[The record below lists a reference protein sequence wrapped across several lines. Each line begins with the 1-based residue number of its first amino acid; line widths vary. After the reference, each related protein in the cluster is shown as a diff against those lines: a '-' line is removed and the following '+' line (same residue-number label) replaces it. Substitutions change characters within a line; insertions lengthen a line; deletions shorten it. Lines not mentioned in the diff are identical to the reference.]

1 MSFHRNLNNV
11 DAFSTTNWLLISKF
25 LNFKENAFSPLKKEF
40 DIVVIGS
47 GIGGLV
53 SALILAKEG
62 LKVCVLEKNNQ
73 YGGNLQTF
81 SRDKLIFDT
90 GVHYLGGLSE
100 GQNLHQF
107 FSYLEIMDDLE
118 LQKMDENGYDK
129 ITFGDDETEYPHA
142 QGYGNFVD
150 QLSKH
155 FPDERENLENYCE
168 EIQRVCSH
176 FPRYNVVRNDN
187 YNEEILHLNTK
198 RLIESITSNKKL
210 QSVLLGS
217 NFLYAGDSENV
228 PFYVHA
234 LTVNSYIQ
242 SAYKCIKG
250 GSQISKLLIRKLRE
264 YGADVFKHAE
274 VSELVFNENQELFA
288 VKTKHGKKF
297 LAKKFISNIEIRSII
312 KLIGE
317 DRLKKSFLNRVLS
330 WEPVS
335 SCFSVYFV
343 LKPQAIRNFNYNIYH
358 YSSEEMV
365 WNAYRYDKKSW
376 PETYMLSSTQSK
388 IYPEFAE
395 SLTAISYMDFEEVK
409 EWGNTFNTIADEH
422 ERGEL
427 YEQFKLKKAE
437 KMIEALEK
445 KIPDLRTAIK
455 NVYTSS
461 PLSYRDYIGS
471 FEGNMYGY
479 TKSSEN
485 PLKTMVS
492 PRTKIDN
499 LFLTG
504 QSVNM
509 HGILGCTIGAFNTCA
524 EILGKEKLDER
535 LTQMINGNERI

>member
-1 MSFHRNLNNV
+1 M
-11 DAFSTTNWLLISKF
+11 
-25 LNFKENAFSPLKKEF
+25 KKNY
-40 DIVVIGS
+40 DILVIGS
-47 GIGGLV
+47 GLGGLV

-90 GVHYLGGLSE
+90 GVHYLGGLSK

-107 FSYLEIMDDLE
+107 FSYLEIMDDLQ
-118 LQKMDENGYDK
+118 LQKMDENGFDK
-129 ITFGDDETEYPHA
+129 ITFEDDGIEYPHA
-142 QGYGNFVD
+142 QGYDNFVK
-150 QLSKH
+150 QLSAY
-155 FPDERENLENYCE
+155 FPDEKENLENYCE
-168 EIQRVCSH
+168 EIQRVCNY
-176 FPRYNVVRNDN
+176 FPRYNVVGQNN

-198 RLIESITSNKKL
+198 RFIESITSNEKL
-210 QSVLLGS
+210 QAVLLGS
-217 NFLYAGDSENV
+217 NFLYAGDSEDT

-242 SAYKCIKG
+242 SAYKCVKG
-250 GSQISKLLIRKLRE
+250 GSQISKLLIKKLRE
-264 YGADVFKHAE
+264 YGADVFKHSE
-274 VSELVFNENQELFA
+274 VTVFNFDENNVLKSA
-288 VKTKHGKKF
+288 KTKDGKEYF
-297 LAKKFISNIEIRSII
+297 AKQFISNIEIRSAI

-317 DRLKKSFLNRVLS
+317 TRLKKSFLNRILS

-335 SCFSVYFV
+335 SCFSVYLV
-343 LKPQAIRNFNYNIYH
+343 LKPNTVSNFNYNIYH
-358 YSSEEMV
+358 FSSKDLV
-365 WNAYRYDKKSW
+365 WKAFQYKKENW
-376 PETYMLSSTQSK
+376 PETYMLSSTPSK
-388 IYPEFAE
+388 HHPEFAE

-409 EWGNTFNTIADEH
+409 EWENTFNTVANQQ
-422 ERGEL
+422 ERDEL
-427 YEQFKLKKAE
+427 YEKFKLEKAE
-437 KMIEALEK
+437 IMIQALEK
-445 KIPDLRTAIK
+445 KIPNLRDSIK
-455 NVYTSS
+455 SIYTSS

-479 TKSSEN
+479 SKTSEN

-524 EILGKEKLDER
+524 EILGKELIDER
-535 LTQMINGNERI
+535 LTQVLNQTDEE

>member
-1 MSFHRNLNNV
+1 M
-11 DAFSTTNWLLISKF
+11 
-25 LNFKENAFSPLKKEF
+25 KKEY
-40 DIVVIGS
+40 DILVIGS
-47 GIGGLV
+47 GLGGLV

-100 GQNLHQF
+100 GQNLNRF
-107 FSYLEIMDDLE
+107 FSYLEIMNDLE
-118 LQKMDENGYDK
+118 LQKMDEDGYDR
-129 ITFGDDETEYPHA
+129 ISFDGDTIEYPHA
-142 QGYGNFVD
+142 QGYQNFIE
-150 QLSKH
+150 QLSKY
-155 FPDERENLENYCE
+155 FPDEKENLENYCE
-168 EIQRVCSH
+168 EIQYVCSQ
-176 FPRYNVVRNDN
+176 FPRYHVVGKDN

-198 RLIESITSNKKL
+198 RFIESVTQNKKL

-242 SAYKCIKG
+242 SAYKCVKG

-264 YGADVFKHAE
+264 YGAEVHKHSE
-274 VSELVFNENQELFA
+274 VSEFIFNENNVLTSA
-288 VKTKHGKKF
+288 KTKSGKEYT
-297 LAKKFISNIEIRSII
+297 ARQFISNIEIRSTV

-330 WEPVS
+330 WQPVS
-335 SCFSVYFV
+335 SCFSVYLV
-343 LKPQAIRNFNYNIYH
+343 LKPQSLPNFNYNIYH
-358 YSSEEMV
+358 YSSEDLV
-365 WNAYRYDKKSW
+365 WKAFRYQKEAW
-376 PETYMLSSTQSK
+376 PETYMLSSTLSK
-388 IYPEFAE
+388 HHPEFAE
-395 SLTAISYMDFEEVK
+395 SLTAISYMDFDEVK
-409 EWGNTFNTIADEH
+409 EWENTFNTVADEH
-422 ERGEL
+422 ERGAA
-427 YEQFKLKKAE
+427 YERFKLEKTE
-437 KMIEALEK
+437 KMLDALEK
-445 KIPDLRTAIK
+445 KIPSLRDAVKKI
-455 NVYTSS
+455 YTSS
-461 PLSYRDYIGS
+461 PLSYRDYIGN

-479 TKSSEN
+479 MKSSEN

-509 HGILGCTIGAFNTCA
+509 HGILGVTIGAFNTCA
-524 EILGKEKLDER
+524 EILGKETIDAR
-535 LTQMINGNERI
+535 LRSIND

>member
-1 MSFHRNLNNV
+1 M
-11 DAFSTTNWLLISKF
+11 
-25 LNFKENAFSPLKKEF
+25 KKEF
-40 DIVVIGS
+40 DILVIGS
-47 GIGGLV
+47 GLGGLV
-53 SALILAKEG
+53 SALVLAKEG

-100 GQNLHQF
+100 GQNLHQY
-107 FSYLEIMDDLE
+107 FSYLEIMEDLE
-118 LQKMDENGYDK
+118 IQKMDENGYDK
-129 ITFGDDETEYPHA
+129 ITFGEDEIEYPHA
-142 QGYGNFVD
+142 QGYENFIE
-150 QLSKH
+150 QLSKF
-155 FPDERENLENYCE
+155 FPEEKENLEDYCE
-168 EIQRVCSH
+168 EIQRVCSQ
-176 FPRYNVVRNDN
+176 FPRYNLVGKDN

-198 RLIESITSNKKL
+198 RFIESITQNKKL

-242 SAYKCIKG
+242 SAYKCVKG
-250 GSQISKLLIRKLRE
+250 GSQISKLLIRKLRQ
-264 YGADVFKHAE
+264 YGAEVHKHSE
-274 VSELVFNENQELFA
+274 VSEFIFHENSLA
-288 VKTKHGKKF
+288 GVKTKTGKEYS
-297 LAKKFISNIEIRSII
+297 AKQFISNIEIRSTI

-317 DRLKKSFLNRVLS
+317 ERLKKSFLNRVMS
-330 WEPVS
+330 WKPIP
-335 SCFSVYFV
+335 SCFSVYLV
-343 LKPQAIRNFNYNIYH
+343 LKSQTIPNFNYNIYH
-358 YSSEEMV
+358 YSNEEMV
-365 WNAYRYDKKSW
+365 WSAYRYEKNSW

-388 IYPEFAE
+388 HYPEFAE
-395 SLTAISYMDFEEVK
+395 SLTAISYMDFNEVK
-409 EWGNTFNTIADEH
+409 EWENTFNTVADEH

-427 YEQFKLKKAE
+427 YENFKLEKAE
-437 KMIEALEK
+437 KMIDALEK
-445 KIPDLRTAIK
+445 KIPNLRGSIK
-455 NVYTSS
+455 RIYTSS

-471 FEGNMYGY
+471 FDGNMYGY

-509 HGILGCTIGAFNTCA
+509 HGILGCTIGAFNTCS
-524 EILGKEKLDER
+524 EILGKEIIDER
-535 LTQMINGNERI
+535 LTQLINKNNGEK

>member
-1 MSFHRNLNNV
+1 M
-11 DAFSTTNWLLISKF
+11 ISKF
-25 LNFKENAFSPLKKEF
+25 LTFKENAFSPLKKEF
-40 DIVVIGS
+40 DILVIGS
-47 GIGGLV
+47 GLGGLV

-100 GQNLHQF
+100 GQNLHQY
-107 FSYLEIMDDLE
+107 FSYLEIMEDLE
-118 LQKMDENGYDK
+118 IQKMDEDGYDK
-129 ITFGDDETEYPHA
+129 ITFGEEETEYPHA
-142 QGYGNFVD
+142 QGYENFVE
-150 QLSKH
+150 QLAKY
-155 FPDERENLENYCE
+155 FPEERENLEDYCE
-168 EIQRVCSH
+168 EIQRICSH
-176 FPRYNVVRNDN
+176 FPRYNLVGKDN

-198 RLIESITSNKKL
+198 RFIESLTSDKKL

-250 GSQISKLLIRKLRE
+250 GSQISKLLIRKLRQ
-264 YGADVFKHAE
+264 YGAEVHKHSE
-274 VSELVFNENQELFA
+274 VSKFIFHENSLA
-288 VKTKHGKKF
+288 GVKTKTGKEYS
-297 LAKKFISNIEIRSII
+297 AKQFISNIEIRSTI

-317 DRLKKSFLNRVLS
+317 ERLKRSFLNRVMS
-330 WEPVS
+330 WEPVP
-335 SCFSVYFV
+335 SCFSVYLV
-343 LKPQAIRNFNYNIYH
+343 LKPQTVPNFNYNIYH
-358 YSSEEMV
+358 YSNEELV
-365 WNAYRYDKKSW
+365 WNAYGYKKNSW

-388 IYPEFAE
+388 HYPEFAE
-395 SLTAISYMDFEEVK
+395 SLTAISYMDFNEVK
-409 EWGNTFNTIADEH
+409 EWENTFNTVADEH

-427 YEQFKLKKAE
+427 YENFKLEKAE
-437 KMIEALEK
+437 KMIDALEK
-445 KIPDLRTAIK
+445 KIPNLRRSIK
-455 NVYTSS
+455 RIYTSS

-471 FEGNMYGY
+471 FDGNMYGY
-479 TKSSEN
+479 IKSSEN

-509 HGILGCTIGAFNTCA
+509 HGILGCTIGAFNTCS
-524 EILGKEKLDER
+524 EILGKEVIDER
-535 LTQMINGNERI
+535 LTQLINKNNGEK

>member
-1 MSFHRNLNNV
+1 M
-11 DAFSTTNWLLISKF
+11 
-25 LNFKENAFSPLKKEF
+25 
-40 DIVVIGS
+40 
-47 GIGGLV
+47 GGLV
-53 SALILAKEG
+53 SALVLAKEG

-100 GQNLHQF
+100 GQNLNRF
-107 FSYLEIMDDLE
+107 FSYLEIMDGLE
-118 LQKMDENGYDK
+118 LQKMDEDGYDR
-129 ITFGDDETEYPHA
+129 ISFGNESVQYPHA
-142 QGYGNFVD
+142 QGYQNFVE
-150 QLSKH
+150 QLSRY
-155 FPDERENLENYCE
+155 FPEEKENLENYCE
-168 EIQRVCSH
+168 EIQYVCSQ
-176 FPRYNVVRNDN
+176 FPRYHVIGKDH

-198 RLIESITSNKKL
+198 RFIESVTQNKKL

-242 SAYKCIKG
+242 SAYKCVKG

-264 YGADVFKHAE
+264 YGAEVHKHSE
-274 VSELVFNENQELFA
+274 VSGFVFDENNILKSVQ
-288 VKTKHGKKF
+288 TKAGKEYS
-297 LAKKFISNIEIRSII
+297 ARQFISNIEIRATM

-317 DRLKKSFLNRVLS
+317 ERLRKSFMNRVLS
-330 WEPVS
+330 WKPVS
-335 SCFSVYFV
+335 SCFSVYIV
-343 LKPQAIRNFNYNIYH
+343 LKSQSLPNFNYNIYH
-358 YSSEEMV
+358 YSSEEQA
-365 WNAYRYDKKSW
+365 WNAFRYRKETW
-376 PETYMLSSTQSK
+376 PETYMLSSTASK
-388 IYPEFAE
+388 HHPEFAE

-409 EWGNTFNTIADEH
+409 EWENTFNTVADEH
-422 ERGEL
+422 ERGEA
-427 YEQFKLKKAE
+427 YEKFKLEKTE

-445 KIPDLRTAIK
+445 KIPGLRHAIRRI
-455 NVYTSS
+455 YTSS
-461 PLSYRDYIGS
+461 PLSYRDYIGN

-479 TKSSEN
+479 MKSSEN

-509 HGILGCTIGAFNTCA
+509 HGILGVTIGAFNTCA
-524 EILGKEKLDER
+524 EMLGKDIIDGR
-535 LTQMINGNERI
+535 LIQMINNEGK

>member
-1 MSFHRNLNNV
+1 
-11 DAFSTTNWLLISKF
+11 
-25 LNFKENAFSPLKKEF
+25 LKKEY
-40 DIVVIGS
+40 DILVIGS
-47 GIGGLV
+47 GLGGLV

-90 GVHYLGGLSE
+90 GVHYLGGLSQ

-107 FSYLEIMDDLE
+107 FSYLEIIDDL
-118 LQKMDENGYDK
+118 QIRKMDEDGYDR
-129 ITFGDDETEYPHA
+129 ITFGDDKIEYPHA
-142 QGYGNFVD
+142 QGYENFVE

-155 FPDERENLENYCE
+155 FPEERENLENYCE
-168 EIQRVCSH
+168 EIQRVCNH
-176 FPRYNVVRNDN
+176 FPRYNIVGKDH

-198 RLIESITSNKKL
+198 RFIESITSDQKL
-210 QSVLLGS
+210 QAVLLGS
-217 NFLYAGDSENV
+217 NFLYAGDSENI

-242 SAYKCIKG
+242 SAYKCVKG

-264 YGADVFKHAE
+264 YGANVYKHSE
-274 VSELVFNENQELFA
+274 VSEMIFNENNVLSSVRTAE
-288 VKTKHGKKF
+288 GKEYS
-297 LAKKFISNIEIRSII
+297 AKQFISNIEIRSAL

-317 DRLKKSFLNRVLS
+317 KRLKKSFLNRILS

-335 SCFSVYFV
+335 SCFSVYLV
-343 LKPQAIRNFNYNIYH
+343 LKPDSIVNFNHNIYH
-358 YSSEEMV
+358 FSSEEMV
-365 WNAYRYDKKSW
+365 WNAFKYKKENW
-376 PETYMLSSTQSK
+376 PETYMLSSTPAKQ
-388 IYPEFAE
+388 YPEFAE
-395 SLTAISYMDFEEVK
+395 SLTAISYMDFDEVK
-409 EWGNTFNTIADEH
+409 EWQNTFNTIADEH
-422 ERGEL
+422 ERGNQ
-427 YEQFKLKKAE
+427 YEKFKLEKAE
-437 KMIEALEK
+437 KMIDALEK
-445 KIPDLRTAIK
+445 KIPDLRESIK
-455 NVYTSS
+455 SIYTSS

-471 FEGNMYGY
+471 FGGNMYGY
-479 TKSSEN
+479 VKTSEN

-524 EILGKEKLDER
+524 EILGKELIDDR
-535 LTQMINGNERI
+535 LTQMINKNKSEEK

>member
-1 MSFHRNLNNV
+1 M
-11 DAFSTTNWLLISKF
+11 
-25 LNFKENAFSPLKKEF
+25 KKHY
-40 DIVVIGS
+40 DILVIGS

-90 GVHYLGGLSE
+90 GVHYLGGLSK

-107 FSYLEIMDDLE
+107 FSYLEIMKDLE

-129 ITFGDDETEYPHA
+129 ITFGDDEIEYPHA
-142 QGYGNFVD
+142 QGYENFVE
-150 QLSKH
+150 QLSKY
-155 FPDERENLENYCE
+155 FPDEKENLENYCE
-168 EIQRVCSH
+168 EIQRVCNN
-176 FPRYNVVRNDN
+176 FPRYNLVGKGS
-187 YNEEILHLNTK
+187 YNEEILHLNT
-198 RLIESITSNKKL
+198 RRFLESITSNKKL

-217 NFLYAGDSENV
+217 NFLYAGDSENI

-242 SAYKCIKG
+242 SAYKCKKG

-264 YGADVFKHAE
+264 YGAEVYKHSE
-274 VSELVFNENQELFA
+274 VTEVAFDENNTVSA
-288 VKTKHGKKF
+288 VKTKSGKEYF
-297 LAKKFISNIEIRSII
+297 AKQFISNIEIRCLT

-317 DRLKKSFLNRVLS
+317 EKFKRSFLNRVMS

-335 SCFSVYFV
+335 SCFSVYLV
-343 LKPQAIRNFNYNIYH
+343 LKPQSITNFNYNIYH
-358 YSSEEMV
+358 FSSEESV
-365 WNAYRYDKKSW
+365 WNAYCYNKNNW
-376 PETYMLSSTQSK
+376 PETYMLSSTPSQK
-388 IYPEFAE
+388 NPEFAE
-395 SLTAISYMDFEEVK
+395 SLTAISYMDFDEVK
-409 EWGNTFNTIADEH
+409 EWGNSIHTITNKQ
-422 ERGEL
+422 ERGVQ
-427 YEQFKLKKAE
+427 YDKFKQEKAE

-445 KIPDLRTAIK
+445 KIPNIRDSIK

-479 TKSSEN
+479 IKSSEN

-492 PRTKIDN
+492 PRTRISN

-524 EILGKEKLDER
+524 EILRKELIDER
-535 LTQMINGNERI
+535 LTQMINKNRSEEK